1 MWGLYLLGPFKKAPG
16 GFSHLLVM
24 VDMFTK

>member
-1 MWGLYLLGPFKKAPG
+1 LGPFKKAPG
-16 GFSHLLVM
+16 GFIHLLVM